1 MYAQTGGGV
10 REVRRTPFFL
20 SEYLQ
25 LSLEEVMHRFPHVVV
40 FDVCVCVWG
49 GGDFQLSKQLF
60 K

>member
-25 LSLEEVMHRFPHVVV
+25 LSLEEVMHRFSHVVV
-40 FDVCVCVWG
+40 FDVCVG
-49 GGDFQLSKQLF
+49 GGRFPVEQTAV
-60 K
+60 

>member
-25 LSLEEVMHRFPHVVV
+25 LSLEEVMHRFSHVVV
-40 FDVCVCVWG
+40 FDVCVCVCVWG
-49 GGDFQLSKQLF
+49 GFPVEQTVV
-60 K
+60 

>member
-25 LSLEEVMHRFPHVVV
+25 LSLEEVMHRFSHVVV

-49 GGDFQLSKQLF
+49 GEISS
-60 K
+60 